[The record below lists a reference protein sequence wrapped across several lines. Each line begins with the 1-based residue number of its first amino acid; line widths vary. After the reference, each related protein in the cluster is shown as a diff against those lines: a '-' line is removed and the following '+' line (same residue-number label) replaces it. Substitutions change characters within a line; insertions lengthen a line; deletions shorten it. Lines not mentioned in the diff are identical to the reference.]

1 MVAQVQM
8 EAGANIAPRPRKR
21 RRRLVPLV
29 LSVPIFL
36 ALGWAAYWY
45 AAYYL
50 VDGHVVDSPG
60 AASLGELTVICA
72 ERQIGGFPLR
82 ISVRCVDAFTEAEN
96 GIRFGVAGFDA
107 EAPLYNPG
115 WVEASANGPLTFEG
129 VNHRIDADWT
139 AARGDLLAGLGG
151 VDRGAATFVDV
162 QLDVSDFVDDV
173 VWGATADVWMAEV
186 QAAGQADALR
196 VVLATSNL
204 MIEIGGRVYP
214 SLSGTATLTVIDSG
228 GRFNRLPSVMIGDW
242 LVAGG
247 AFQVEHMALSS
258 GNLNAEITGDGVLEV
273 DGTLTGNVTLRYS
286 GEEDLPQFVSAIFPW
301 LEDEADIIAQAIA
314 ALSQQIEMRGE
325 SAYEVRLILNHGA
338 VRIGFIP
345 IPLTIPSIGP
355 LDQFLPEPA

>member
-8 EAGANIAPRPRKR
+8 QAGANIAPRPRRR

-29 LSVPIFL
+29 LSVPILL
-36 ALGWAAYWY
+36 AAGWATYWY

-50 VDGHVVDSPG
+50 VDSHIANSPG
-60 AASLGELTVICA
+60 ATALSETTINCGDRRIA
-72 ERQIGGFPLR
+72 GFPLR
-82 ISVRCVDAFTEAEN
+82 ISVECVDAFAEGEN
-96 GIRFGVAGFDA
+96 GTRIDIAGFVA

-115 WVEASANGPLTFEG
+115 WVIARASGPLTYEG
-129 VNHRIDADWT
+129 VNHRIDASWT
-139 AARGDLLAGLGG
+139 AARGDLLAGFGG
-151 VDRGAATFVDV
+151 VDRGTATIADLR
-162 QLDVSDFVDDV
+162 LDVSDFVDDV
-173 VWGATADVWMAEV
+173 VWGATADVWTTEV
-186 QAAGQADALR
+186 EAATDANALR
-196 VVLATSNL
+196 VLLATSNL
-204 MIEIGGRVYP
+204 NIEIGGRIYP

-228 GRFNRLPSVMIGDW
+228 SRFDRLPSVMIGDW
-242 LVAGG
+242 LETGG
-247 AFQVEHMALSS
+247 AFRVDHMALLS

-325 SAYEVRLILNHGA
+325 PAYEVRLILSHGA

-355 LDQFLPEPA
+355 LDHFLPEPG